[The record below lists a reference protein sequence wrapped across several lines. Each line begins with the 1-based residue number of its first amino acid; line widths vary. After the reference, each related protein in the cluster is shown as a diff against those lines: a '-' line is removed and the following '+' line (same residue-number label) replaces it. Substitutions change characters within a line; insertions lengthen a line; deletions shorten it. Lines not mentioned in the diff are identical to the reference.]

1 MENNLAFVGTLKNI
15 SKIPNADKILQADV
29 FLKDVKITQ
38 VVVGLETKEDAKIVY
53 FDSNLC
59 LNQKLIDDY
68 SELSRYLGKGFR
80 VKTIKLKGIISNG
93 LCVEIEKFY
102 KYFKTEKEAIK
113 TLEEGYAFDKI
124 GEQEICKKYIP
135 VLNLPSQGNG
145 KKKKG
150 KGKISSRMIANQF
163 NFHSDTAHLMK
174 NIHKLDPNDII
185 SLSSKWHG
193 TSSITSKC
201 LVKKKLNFFESFLK
215 KIKVNVID
223 TTYDYIYAS
232 RRVIKNGEFPGS
244 KHYYKEDI
252 WTDAGKFFEGR
263 LHEGET
269 VYYEIVGYL
278 KDGKMIQKGYDYGCE
293 PTKHK
298 IVVYKITHTGTD
310 GIVYEYSWSAMKQ
323 RCIQLGVDMVKELY
337 YGKAKDLY
345 PDISIDQH
353 WHVNFLERLRKD
365 YLEKDCVVCKNKVP
379 DEGIVLRIEGLENVA
394 FKLKSERFILRE
406 SELKDKEGEE
416 SVDIEDV
423 N

>member
-29 FLKDVKITQ
+29 YLKDVKITQ
-38 VVVGLETKEDAKIVY
+38 VVVGLETKEDTKVVY

-68 SELSRYLGKGFR
+68 PELAKYLGKGFR

-93 LCVEIEKFY
+93 LCVEIEKFV

-113 TLEEGYAFDKI
+113 TLEEGYAFNKI

-145 KKKKG
+145 KKKG

-163 NFHSDTAHLMK
+163 NFHFDTSHLMK
-174 NIHKLDPNDII
+174 NIHKIKPDDLI
-185 SLSSKWHG
+185 SISDKHHG
-193 TSSITSKC
+193 TSLIVSKC
-201 LVKKKLNFFESFLK
+201 LVKKKLNLFESLLK
-215 KIKVNVID
+215 KIKVNVVD
-223 TTYDYIYAS
+223 TKYDYIYAS

-252 WTDAGKFFEGR
+252 WTDAGKFFEGK
-263 LHEGET
+263 LHDGET
-269 VYYEIVGYL
+269 IYAEIVGYL

-298 IVVYKITHTGTD
+298 IEVYRITYTSPD
-310 GIVYEYSWSAMKQ
+310 GNVLEYSWEAMKQ
-323 RCIQLGVDMVKELY
+323 RCQQIGVDHVREFY
-337 YGKAKDLY
+337 FGKAKFLF
-345 PDISIDQH
+345 PEINESEN
-353 WHVNFLERLRKD
+353 WNVTFLEKLRKT
-365 YLEKDCVVCKNKVP
+365 YLEKDCDVCKNKVP
-379 DEGIVLRIEGLENVA
+379 NEGIVLRVEGLEIES